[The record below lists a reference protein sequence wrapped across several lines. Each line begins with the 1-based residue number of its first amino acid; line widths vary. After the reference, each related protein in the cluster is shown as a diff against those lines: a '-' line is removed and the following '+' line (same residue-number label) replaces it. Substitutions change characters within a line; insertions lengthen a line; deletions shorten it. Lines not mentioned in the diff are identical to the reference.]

1 MGSSNSALRQTPTSP
16 SIAYGRLRFDSPGSQ
31 ASPSRRRIQRAAAE
45 KDGLLAGSAGTT
57 KGGSMDPRG
66 LVELVSSDS
75 LQSLPSP
82 PLAVWIGPALLCALA
97 YAFYNIFIK
106 KGSASIHPIL
116 GGVVLQVVAA
126 LLGSFLL
133 AFIVIQNAEEDGEN
147 VLYWDAAGIRWAVCA
162 GAAVGAAE
170 ILSFFV
176 SSLGVQAM
184 QSIPTIIGGSVF
196 FGCVLGAFLLQEVLT
211 FRGWFGVFLIC
222 VGITLVGLDPA
233 ATGAH

>member
-1 MGSSNSALRQTPTSP
+1 M
-16 SIAYGRLRFDSPGSQ
+16 DV
-31 ASPSRRRIQRAAAE
+31 RRE
-45 KDGLLAGSAGTT
+45 
-57 KGGSMDPRG
+57 
-66 LVELVSSDS
+66 LVELSSSDS
-75 LQSLPSP
+75 LGSSP

-116 GGVVLQVVAA
+116 GGVILQIIAA
-126 LLGSFLL
+126 LLGSILL
-133 AFIVIQNAEEDGEN
+133 AFIVIQGTDDGES
-147 VLYWDAAGIRWAVCA
+147 VLYWDTAGIRWAICA

-196 FGCVLGAFLLQEVLT
+196 FGCILGAVLLQEVLT

>member
-1 MGSSNSALRQTPTSP
+1 MGSSNSSLRQAPSSP
-16 SIAYGRLRFDSPGSQ
+16 SLAYGRLRFDSPKSQ
-31 ASPSRRRIQRAAAE
+31 ASPGRRLLQRAAAE
-45 KDGLLAGSAGTT
+45 RDGLLFGSKVTT
-57 KGGSMDPRG
+57 KGGSMDPRT

-75 LQSLPSP
+75 LHSVASP

-116 GGVVLQVVAA
+116 GGVVLQIVAA
-126 LLGSFLL
+126 LLGSLLL
-133 AFIVIQNAEEDGEN
+133 AYIVIQNSEDEEN

-196 FGCVLGAFLLQEVLT
+196 FGCVLGACLLHEVLT

-222 VGITLVGLDPA
+222 VGITLVGLEPA
-233 ATGAH
+233 VEGAH

>member
-1 MGSSNSALRQTPTSP
+1 
-16 SIAYGRLRFDSPGSQ
+16 
-31 ASPSRRRIQRAAAE
+31 
-45 KDGLLAGSAGTT
+45 
-57 KGGSMDPRG
+57 MDPRT

-75 LQSLPSP
+75 LHSVASP

-116 GGVVLQVVAA
+116 GGVVLQIVAA
-126 LLGSFLL
+126 LLGSLLL
-133 AFIVIQNAEEDGEN
+133 AYIVIQNSEDEEN

-196 FGCVLGAFLLQEVLT
+196 FGCVLGACLLHEVLT

-222 VGITLVGLDPA
+222 VGITLVGLEPA
-233 ATGAH
+233 VEGAH

>member
-1 MGSSNSALRQTPTSP
+1 MGSSNSVLRQTPTSP

-31 ASPSRRRIQRAAAE
+31 ASPGRRLIQRAAAE
-45 KDGLLAGSAGTT
+45 KEGLLAGSKITT
-57 KGGSMDPRG
+57 KGGSMDPHVV
-66 LVELVSSDS
+66 LASSDS
-75 LQSLPSP
+75 LQSIPSP

-116 GGVVLQVVAA
+116 GGVILQIVAA

-133 AFIVIQNAEEDGEN
+133 AFIVIQNAEDGEG

-196 FGCVLGAFLLQEVLT
+196 FGCVLGASLLQEVLT